1 MKNLTFLLLILA
13 AMSCT
18 KDESAPP
25 TAPHATTK
33 CTTCTEQATQVQ
45 STYCGTIDAV
55 NQFKATLIN
64 NGAAYGQIWKCK
76 DN

>member
-1 MKNLTFLLLILA
+1 MKKLTFLLLMIA
-13 AMSCT
+13 AMACT

-25 TAPHATTK
+25 TAPPPTTK

-45 STYCGTIDAV
+45 STFCGTIDAV
-55 NQFKATLIN
+55 NVFKQTLIQQ
-64 NGAAYGQIWKCK
+64 GAANGQIWKCK

>member
-13 AMSCT
+13 VISCT
-18 KDESAPP
+18 KDKETPAPTP
-25 TAPHATTK
+25 PTTK
-33 CTTCTEQATQVQ
+33 CATCTEQATQVQ